1 MLISRICFGGIFR
14 FLVDIT
20 GVYCK
25 LACIVYVCIECI
37 FVYQVILCNSTA
49 ALVVVNNIYFFNFQD
64 VLTFY

>member
-1 MLISRICFGGIFR
+1 MIWVST
-14 FLVDIT
+14 V
-20 GVYCK
+20 VYK
-25 LACIVYVCIECI
+25 MKKFKILYQECI